1 MEKGAAIEKIPQ
13 GGNGE
18 TVPPK
23 TKRCLTVLSAIRG
36 EGGLIHGLA
45 MNEEILVV
53 GTLLVWR
60 DNTPIK
66 RCLTVLSVY
75 EGRVGLKIYLGM
87 Y

>member
-36 EGGLIHGLA
+36 EGGL
-45 MNEEILVV
+45 NTWV
-53 GTLLVWR
+53 GYER
-60 DNTPIK
+60 GNTGSGHTTCMEGQYLKKTVSHSLK
-66 RCLTVLSVY
+66 RV
-75 EGRVGLKIYLGM
+75 
-87 Y
+87 